1 MALLKYKYYYI
12 NYIYSFTKNKI
23 EKTYLFGKFFH
34 YFFIFFFQSF
44 DKPVLINFFAFINYN
59 KK

>member
-1 MALLKYKYYYI
+1 MALLKYKSYYI
-12 NYIYSFTKNKI
+12 NYIYSFTRNKI

-34 YFFIFFFQSF
+34 H
-44 DKPVLINFFAFINYN
+44 FFAFINYN